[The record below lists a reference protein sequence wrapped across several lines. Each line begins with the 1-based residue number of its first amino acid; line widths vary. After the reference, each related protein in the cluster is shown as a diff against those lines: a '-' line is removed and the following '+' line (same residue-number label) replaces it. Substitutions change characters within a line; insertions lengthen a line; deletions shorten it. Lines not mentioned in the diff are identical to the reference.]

1 MSVQLILYPQT
12 FNGQFNAIST
22 NPNEFLVNGIN
33 FNGLSTAGSYDS
45 TSPAQSAILAAQP
58 PTVVNSWYRFRTTY
72 SGTPALP
79 TNTSGAL
86 ALNSVVGNNQ
96 SGVYQRLSNLAIG
109 QSYTLTVN
117 VSTTGTGTIQLL
129 AYNGTNFIGLNSFS
143 ATSSNGSLVF
153 TAGSST
159 TTVII
164 RYSNTV
170 ADDIAISDASVIPTG
185 TTPSGVYTEISD
197 GQVIVDLYEDEDI
210 PLTLSVDDFKN
221 VAEKVQSYSKAFNL
235 PATKRNNQ
243 IFDNI
248 FEVTRSDNGIVF
260 NPYVKTQCTLKQDGF
275 VLFEG
280 YLRLI
285 DISDKEAEISYNVNL
300 YSEAIAL
307 ADVLKEK
314 TFSMLDFSELT
325 HTYTKTTIKN
335 SWDDTTGLPLTN
347 SLSTS
352 SFAYDATIGVNN
364 TNVLKYPFCDW
375 GHQIIIANG
384 SAGTLATENF
394 PELTALEQAFRPF
407 INIKYIIQKIFNDT
421 PFTFTSNFFDEA
433 NFKKLFMDFNWG
445 DGHVPMVF
453 NNTGGLF
460 LQSDQS
466 LTSSFTTI
474 NFNQNTQNS
483 PFPSVMGYSGGTF
496 TAQTNNQ
503 IYNIS
508 CTGINFISLLGSTFQ
523 CEWLHTFTGGNTI
536 YESTTSISFTGVYS
550 YNANFS
556 VVMQAGDTLTFRAKE
571 ISGTCKVDA
580 SSSFF
585 GIPLLNYVTVTSTS
599 DGVVSDNLLQTQRG
613 DLKQW
618 EFLKGIMTMFNL
630 VAIPDKNNLNNI
642 RIEPYGDIF
651 LNNAESITHDWTEKI
666 DISQIKLMP
675 LTDLNKTTIFKFV
688 EDEDDYAFMNY
699 KNSVQGHLYGSKV
712 FDASGFTILQG
723 TEEIVAEPFA
733 ATVPKPLMSQFYD
746 LIVPS
751 IYSYNANDGTSE
763 EFDNSPRIMFNNG
776 IKSFTAGTFVSCTYY
791 IPEQNGVSSGNEDAF
806 LQFTHLTTI
815 PTTSSST
822 DFHFGECQ
830 LIAPIGS
837 AVTDNLFNTYWLPYF
852 NELYNPDTR
861 TMSLKVNLTP
871 ADITTFNMYD
881 TVFIKNREFRVNK
894 IEYKPNDL
902 STVEFILIP

>member
-33 FNGLSTAGSYDS
+33 FNGLSTTGSYDS
-45 TSPAQSAILAAQP
+45 ATPAQSAILAAQP
-58 PTVVNSWYRFRTTY
+58 PTIVNSWYRFRTTY

-96 SGVYQRLSNLAIG
+96 SGVYQRLSNLSIG
-109 QSYTLTVN
+109 QSYTLSVN

-129 AYNGTNFIGLNSFS
+129 AYDGTTFSGFIGSNSFS
-143 ATSSNGSLVF
+143 ATNSNGSLVF

-164 RYSNTV
+164 RYSNTA

-260 NPYVKTQCTLKQDGF
+260 NPYIKTQCTLKQDGF

-325 HTYTKTTIKN
+325 HTYNKTTIKN
-335 SWDDTTGLPLTN
+335 SWDDSTGLPLTT

-384 SAGTLATENF
+384 STGSSATENF

-421 PFTFTSNFFDEA
+421 PFTFTSSFFDEA

-453 NNTGGLF
+453 NNSANFITNSNTNLTG
-460 LQSDQS
+460 
-466 LTSSFTTI
+466 SFQTI
-474 NFNQNTQNS
+474 SFIAFGGVLPT
-483 PFPSVMGYSGGTF
+483 VMGFSGGTF

-503 IYNIS
+503 TYNVSAQIQFENLTTAS
-508 CTGINFISLLGSTFQ
+508 VIQ
-523 CEWLHTFTGGNTI
+523 CEFLHTFTGGSTL
-536 YESTTSISFTGVYS
+536 YETYTSSSFTGFDLYT
-550 YNANFS
+550 ANFS
-556 VVMQAGDTLTFRAKE
+556 LLMQAGDTLIFRAKE
-571 ISGTCKVDA
+571 VSGTARVPIM
-580 SSSFF
+580 SS
-585 GIPLLNYVTVTSTS
+585 GLVVSTNA

-613 DLKQW
+613 ELKQW

-630 VAIPDKNNLNNI
+630 VAIPDKNNLSNI
-642 RIEPYGDIF
+642 TIEPYKDVFI
-651 LNNAESITHDWTEKI
+651 NNTSGNTLASRSIAHDWTEKI
-666 DISQIKLMP
+666 DISEIKLTP
-675 LTDLNKTTIFKFV
+675 LTDLNKTTIFKFL

-751 IYSYNANDGTSE
+751 IYSYNPNDGTSE

-776 IKSFTAGTFVSCTYY
+776 IKSATAGTFSSCTYF
-791 IPEQNGVSSGNEDAF
+791 IPEQNGVSGGDENSF
-806 LQFTHLTTI
+806 LQFSHLTTI

-830 LIAPIGS
+830 LIGPIGN
-837 AVTDNLFNTYWLPYF
+837 AVPDNLFNTYWLPYF